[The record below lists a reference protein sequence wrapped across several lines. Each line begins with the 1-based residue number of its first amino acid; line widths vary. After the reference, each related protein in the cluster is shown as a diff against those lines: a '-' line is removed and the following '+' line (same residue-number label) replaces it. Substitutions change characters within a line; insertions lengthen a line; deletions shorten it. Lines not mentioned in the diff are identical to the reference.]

1 MLRALRRTRFFQFAV
16 VLSLLTALPASFATW
31 HADGDDPLCDPQL
44 IVHDHSAH
52 EIGPPAAVPSAPEHC
67 AICHW
72 VQLLRGAAVVSRFLL
87 PSSPSALH
95 ASIDVAGPSSTLGTS
110 PSGRAPPTCL
120 SVRAFA

>member
-1 MLRALRRTRFFQFAV
+1 MLRALRRTRLFQFAV

-31 HADGDDPLCDPQL
+31 HSDGDDPLCHPQL
-44 IVHDHSAH
+44 FVHDHSAH
-52 EIGPPAAVPSAPEHC
+52 RVEPPAAVPSAPEHC

-72 VQLLRGAAVVSRFLL
+72 VQLLRGADLVSRLLL

-95 ASIDVAGPSSTLGTS
+95 ASIDLSALTSTLVAS
-110 PSGRAPPTCL
+110 PSGRAPPACL